1 MGKGSAMP
9 QSIFKIFTSRKVIAP
24 IALLAG
30 VIGFAASFI
39 ELYDAFGSGIK
50 TRLFPQELPVAP
62 ADRYAILIADLENDD
77 DRRTLSRAVTDALK
91 LSLEET
97 GADAPVWIDRLPRT
111 ISIGGSGAQAYIEKA
126 EDEAREL
133 LAETDAEIVVWGEA
147 VPFVNAY
154 TLRLTA
160 AQSSD
165 FTRYAFDDLQF
176 GAPLLEDLAPL
187 VLGAALAEAGSVDM
201 RDATAGALGPL
212 VARLQPLAQSPPDV
226 FTGDQ
231 VRSLR
236 LAYARVATEYG
247 EIAAGQAQLAEVVAV
262 LEKTLEA
269 TNREDNP
276 EAWARV
282 QQSLADALFRLGEKG
297 ATDALQ
303 KSADASKAA
312 LTVFTQDSS
321 PVEWALSQQKL
332 GLALFRLGQRGEP
345 DALNEAVAAYYAAM
359 TVLTEQAEPQQWA
372 SLQNNLG
379 IALLEIAKQGQSDA
393 FANAAFRKSI
403 EAYEAAMRVWTREAA
418 PMDWAKVQNNLGL
431 VFQELA
437 YRGEEGALEDAI
449 SAFQE
454 ALQVRTREAAPMGWA
469 ELQQNLGNALTA
481 HAQNGQAGAYEDAV
495 AAYENA
501 AAIWT
506 REANPAGWASI
517 QYNLGFVYG
526 KLGEQGQPG
535 ANEQAIE
542 AYRNTL
548 EVWTRDDAPEDWA
561 TTQYFLGLAHRDLG
575 LEEED
580 SSALN
585 EAVIHFENAAQV
597 ITRHSDLRNWILV
610 QLELG
615 QTHTA
620 RARVGD
626 RDAVD
631 AALSAFDA
639 ALTTIHERNA
649 NWASIQ
655 TERAEA
661 LILKAEADGDP
672 SAARD
677 AVVQLDAAIAVLE
690 TAADDEALATAR
702 ARRTQASDV
711 LSQLE
716 TG

>member
-1 MGKGSAMP
+1 MRATYAVRTLKGRQP
-9 QSIFKIFTSRKVIAP
+9 WLPV
-24 IALLAG
+24 LAG
-30 VIGFAASFI
+30 VFLVLTFGAGVLWLGFTSP
-39 ELYDAFGSGIK
+39 SQ
-50 TRLFPQELPVAP
+50 PAP
-62 ADRYAILIADLENDD
+62 AVSLSTAPEGQYVILVADLENDD
-77 DRRTLSRAVTDALK
+77 DRRTFSRAVADALEVA
-91 LSLEET
+91 LQET
-97 GADAPVWIDRLPRT
+97 GAANAPIWIERLPRT
-111 ISIGGSGAQAYIEKA
+111 IVVGGVGMKEDVRTAEAQAR
-126 EDEAREL
+126 DW
-133 LAETDAEIVVWGEA
+133 LAETGADIVIWGEA
-147 VPFVNAY
+147 VPELSAY
-154 TLRLTA
+154 TLRLTTA
-160 AQSSD
+160 DTHD
-165 FTRYAFDDLQF
+165 FYRYAFDDLQF

-303 KSADASKAA
+303 RSADASKAA
-312 LTVFTQDSS
+312 LTVFTQESS

-332 GLALFRLGQRGEP
+332 GSALFRLGQRGEL
-345 DALNEAVAAYYAAM
+345 DALNEAVAAYYAAV
-359 TVLTEQAEPQQWA
+359 TVLTEQAEPQRWA

-379 IALLEIAKQGQSDA
+379 LALLEIARQGQSDA

-597 ITRHSDLRNWILV
+597 ITRHSDPWTWGIV
-610 QLELG
+610 QFELG

-620 RARVGD
+620 RARTGD
-626 RDAVD
+626 RGAVD
-631 AALSAFDA
+631 AALTAFSA
-639 ALTTIHERNA
+639 ALTVSDDGSTA
-649 NWASIQ
+649 WAWRQ
-655 TERAEA
+655 TARAEA

-677 AVVQLDAAIAVLE
+677 AVMQLDAAIAVFE

-702 ARRTQASDV
+702 ARQSQASDV